1 MTVKPTFRGEGQ
13 ISLFVSSS
21 KSCSFTK
28 LEVMQNFLLFKFS
41 QKPTLL
47 SSCNHNTNQAC
58 ALCSQIILVV
68 FGLGVPFKVG
78 VLRLE
83 LMHSSIISRKK
94 GDFRTNDSI
103 GDIKSFQNISFQIL
117 EKIPRN
123 YLKEVEEPIK
133 YICLWWSC
141 SVLHCATVKRQLN
154 SDTFGNRWICCGY
167 VPLISTGEKSC
178 NFTLLICV

>member
-1 MTVKPTFRGEGQ
+1 MCIVQSNHSGCVWPWGPIQSWRPS
-13 ISLFVSSS
+13 IRVDALFNN
-21 KSCSFTK
+21 
-28 LEVMQNFLLFKFS
+28 Q
-41 QKPTLL
+41 QKY
-47 SSCNHNTNQAC
+47 
-58 ALCSQIILVV
+58 
-68 FGLGVPFKVG
+68 
-78 VLRLE
+78 
-83 LMHSSIISRKK
+83 KK

-178 NFTLLICV
+178 NFTLLIWPRFFLDPQWFRCLKVTVLYLYLVVWGGMD